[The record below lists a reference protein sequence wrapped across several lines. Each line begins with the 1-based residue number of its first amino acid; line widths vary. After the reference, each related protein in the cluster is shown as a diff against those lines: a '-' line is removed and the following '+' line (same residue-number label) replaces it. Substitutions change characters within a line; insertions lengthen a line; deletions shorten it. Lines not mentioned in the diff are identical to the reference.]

1 MERSGEVSWFSLETG
16 PDLAGLAS
24 LPVHLEEVSETS
36 ALLSLSPNKARV
48 SSANLL
54 NYLALKA

>member
-1 MERSGEVSWFSLETG
+1 VSWFSLETG

-36 ALLSLSPNKARV
+36 VLLSLSPSKARV
-48 SSANLL
+48 SSASLL
-54 NYLALKA
+54 SYLALKV